1 LMPPGGKLS
10 DCKIGQVDKWIR
22 NGLPQ

>member
-22 NGLPQ
+22 NGMPQ